1 MTVWGKSGFCGLLLA
16 SLLACGGPNPGD
28 EVPNLDTDSDAI
40 PDDIEDRNRNGMVDP
55 GETNPASNDT
65 DGDGILD
72 GEEVSTQACGPQ
84 NDRAFMV
91 YDVPGADAEVLVDAE
106 VSVHGLLYTF
116 DARNPGAVFFDPSLD
131 VAAAVISKQ
140 PEDRDPAAQRAYEM
154 RTALSRM
161 GQTSNPRVRSFTTVQ
176 GFQAEQARFTVR
188 FDMPLTASAVV
199 NQAAGSMMQNISL
212 QGSLPEEGLAA
223 AEFELSLLTVSRG
236 AGRVVLMIGA
246 TAKPALTEASRIR
259 LEELTDGT
267 NLARRGSFTRHVCDP
282 FIAEKRSKADILWV
296 VDDSGSMEDD
306 QMAVMA
312 ASTAMADV
320 LNAAQVDFR
329 LGVARM
335 FADRP
340 RDDARRG
347 RLEGDGFTADIAQFQ
362 RDIVVGADGG
372 WEPGLQVGIDALER
386 ATPRTAPDEMPDPER
401 LRADAATIV
410 IHLSDERD
418 QHVECAA
425 CGACDGAEGEA
436 RSCTEPEGQVVIDE
450 FIARYQTLG
459 AVSFALVGDLPNGC
473 NQGVGR
479 DDSEPGQGYAEVAA
493 ATGGQFGSICGDM
506 QQNVQD
512 VARVAIG
519 VSSIY
524 QLNYSPASATLKVAV
539 GQPGQGHLVP
549 RDGVNGFDYDP
560 VHNTIVFYGD
570 ANPEEGDEVVVAYR
584 RWDWA
589 NNTDTPA
596 DPCDECV
603 DAWCNPELDYEMCQ
617 QPCGEVYCDSGLT
630 CLPHTAVCGDP
641 NDLPVPSPCGECDAG
656 LVCDPSA
663 EECIPPCEQTGCAS
677 DEMCNH
683 STHLCGSFGV

>member
-1 MTVWGKSGFCGLLLA
+1 MTACLRFGFCGLLLA
-16 SLLACGGPNPGD
+16 GLFACSGD
-28 EVPNLDTDSDAI
+28 PEGDAGPNLDADGDAI
-40 PDDIEDRNRNGMVDP
+40 PDDIEDRNRNGKVDP
-55 GETNPASNDT
+55 GETSPTTDDT

-72 GEEVSTQACGPQ
+72 GVEVSTQACGPD
-84 NDRAFMV
+84 NDRIFKV

-106 VSVHGLLYTF
+106 VSVRSLLYTF
-116 DARNPGAVFFDPSLD
+116 DARNPGAVFLDPNLQ

-140 PEDRDPAAQRAYEM
+140 PQDRDPAVQRAYEM

-161 GQTSNPRVRSFTTVQ
+161 GQSTNPRVRSFTTVQ
-176 GFQAEQARFTVR
+176 GFRAEQARFTVK
-188 FDMPLTASAVV
+188 FDAPLSVSAVV
-199 NQAAGSMMQNISL
+199 NQAAGAMMQNISL
-212 QGSLPEEGLAA
+212 QGGLPEQGAVDD
-223 AEFELSLLTVSRG
+223 EFQLSLLTVSRS
-236 AGRVVLMIGA
+236 AGRVVFMIGA
-246 TAKPALTEASRIR
+246 TAKTTLTEASRIR

-282 FIAEKRSKADILWV
+282 FVAEKSAKADILWV

-312 ASTAMADV
+312 ASFAMAEV
-320 LNAAQVDFR
+320 LDAAQVDFR

-340 RDDARRG
+340 RNDPRRG
-347 RLEGDGFTADIAQFQ
+347 RLEGGGFTSDIAQFQ

-372 WEPGLQVGIDALER
+372 WEPGLQVGIDAIER
-386 ATPRTAPDEMPDPER
+386 ATPRTAPDETPDPER

-425 CGACDGAEGEA
+425 CGACDGAEGEP
-436 RSCTEPEGQVVIDE
+436 RSCTAPEGQVVIDD
-450 FIARYQTLG
+450 FIAQYQALG

-512 VARVAIG
+512 VARVATG

-524 QLNYSPASATLKVAV
+524 QLSYSPASATLKVAV
-539 GQPGQGHLVP
+539 GQPGLGHIVP
-549 RDGVNGFDYDP
+549 RDGTNGFDYDP
-560 VHNTIVFYGD
+560 VHNTIIFYGD

-589 NNTDTPA
+589 NNTDTPS

-603 DAWCNPELDYEMCQ
+603 DAWCNPELDYEMCE
-617 QPCGEVYCDSGLT
+617 QPCGEVYCDSGLI

-641 NDLPVPSPCGECDAG
+641 SDLPTPSPCGECDAG
-656 LVCDPSA
+656 LVCEPSS
-663 EECIPPCEQTGCAS
+663 EECIPPCEQTGCAE
-677 DEMCNH
+677 DEMCNMN
-683 STHLCGSFGV
+683 THLCSNFGV